1 MPPQIELKLRLRHN
15 QDIAMGP
22 GKADLLEAIVRTGSI
37 SGAGR
42 ELDMSYR
49 RTWQRVD
56 LMNRCFSEPLVRSA
70 VGGQRGGGAQV
81 TETGLLVLA
90 RYRAMETAATAAAET
105 HAAGLSSLLRKVDQ
119 PLES

>member
-1 MPPQIELKLRLRHN
+1 MPSKLELKLRLWHDR
-15 QDIAMGP
+15 DIAMGP

-49 RTWQRVD
+49 RTWQLVD

-70 VGGQRGGGAQV
+70 VGGQKGGGAQV
-81 TETGLLVLA
+81 TEMGLLVLS
-90 RYRAMETAATAAAET
+90 RYRAMEAAATAAAEA
-105 HAAGLSSLLRKVDQ
+105 HAAELSSLLRKEAQ
-119 PLES
+119 PAES